1 MPFGFATSMDDR
13 LSILSPRKVALA
25 DIINQLDGVDEG
37 QIICARRPWSDQAEG
52 LLALPDENLSVPNDV
67 KAAGF
72 EYFLEVFV
80 AREVLQV
87 FGNKP
92 ATLED
97 KIRLLIY
104 YAEND
109 AYPDWAYP

>member
-1 MPFGFATSMDDR
+1 MT
-13 LSILSPRKVALA
+13 LA
-25 DIINQLDGVDEG
+25 DIVNQLSLVAEDR
-37 QIICARRPWSDQAEG
+37 IICARRPWSALAESI
-52 LLALPDENLSVPNDV
+52 LAQPAENRSVPSDV

-87 FGNKP
+87 FGQKP
-92 ATLED
+92 ATLDD
-97 KIRLLIY
+97 KIRLLIH

-109 AYPDWAYP
+109 AYPEWVYQ